1 MWILSRPDIGLTPTN
16 SSWHSYPITFPDLR
30 HVMEWKTLRKNM
42 KALRNSL
49 RNIIT
54 GTRKVQVCVCGRTP
68 HSQCPQLPW
77 TNLQM
82 FGSDVTLNRPDL
94 IYAYLLLF
102 LLQVPVLSQMNDG
115 AACGLTS
122 ATCIFSKQ
130 ILVKF
135 LCSQAGKKRALWM
148 TDAARWWLTG
158 GLCML
163 LIFLSQKNTIRGC
176 FIKLSVQLFT

>member
-1 MWILSRPDIGLTPTN
+1 MKNTDKKHENTEKFSKKCNYRNQKDTGMCL
-16 SSWHSYPITFPDLR
+16 
-30 HVMEWKTLRKNM
+30 WKN
-42 KALRNSL
+42 
-49 RNIIT
+49 
-54 GTRKVQVCVCGRTP
+54 P

-82 FGSDVTLNRPDL
+82 FRSDVTLNRPDL

-102 LLQVPVLSQMNDG
+102 LLQVPVLSQMNDS
-115 AACGLTS
+115 AACGLTR
-122 ATCIFSKQ
+122 ATCISSKL

-135 LCSQAGKKRALWM
+135 LCSQAGKNRALWM
-148 TDAARWWLTG
+148 TDAVRWWLSG